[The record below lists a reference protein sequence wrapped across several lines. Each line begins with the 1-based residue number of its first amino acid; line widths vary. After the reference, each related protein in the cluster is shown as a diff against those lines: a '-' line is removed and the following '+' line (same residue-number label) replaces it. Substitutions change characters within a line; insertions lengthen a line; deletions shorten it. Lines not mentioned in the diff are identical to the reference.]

1 MPKIWLSSS
10 EDKSCDSIQ
19 QALDSAAAGDT
30 LYLSHGNY
38 ALNDP
43 LQIRQKIRICPAPDA
58 TEQVTMNFF
67 FLYIFRCSEENYR
80 FIHNIYLS
88 VEVLILR
95 ILFPGQ
101 IFKICLHHS

>member
-67 FLYIFRCSEENYR
+67 FCTYLDVRKKIIVS
-80 FIHNIYLS
+80 FITFI
-88 VEVLILR
+88 
-95 ILFPGQ
+95 
-101 IFKICLHHS
+101 